1 MDTLVI
7 TSDND
12 SDLKE
17 IIEFAK
23 KLKAKIKKIDIEDIE
38 DSELLKI
45 MEVNRKKDYVSEN
58 DIMETLYNRKKTLVD
73 ECDI

>member
-58 DIMETLYNRKKTLVD
+58 DIMETLYSTKYKLASP
-73 ECDI
+73 